1 MAHTSGSIDRLV
13 DVLPHERNFW
23 RVWLHIRRFRMLGHQ
38 AEKELHS
45 QQEAQMITFREE
57 HLMRRMLFR
66 FGRATGALPPELVET
81 SDEDE
86 LAHLYLNDVDSDS
99 DSDSD
104 TNSEPN
110 IDVWLRQAPV
120 GPWKGNEADF
130 GACYVCPPMGNVV
143 GHQ

>member
-1 MAHTSGSIDRLV
+1 
-13 DVLPHERNFW
+13 
-23 RVWLHIRRFRMLGHQ
+23 MLDHQ

-66 FGRATGALPPELVET
+66 FGRATGALPPELVES

-86 LAHLYLNDVDSDS
+86 LAHRYPNDEDSDS

-104 TNSEPN
+104 INSEPQSDVKLIIRTGEGLHAFLRGWKYTCVRQRFKTMYFEPN
-110 IDVWLRQAPV
+110 IQA
-120 GPWKGNEADF
+120 GDAGENKEEDDDGKASKG
-130 GACYVCPPMGNVV
+130 GA
-143 GHQ
+143 